1 MSRLDCVID
10 FETAPIAPTAETL
23 TAMRSEL
30 FSSVINWQPP
40 GNIKKQETIEAKRAE
55 FEASVMGL
63 TDEQLTAKYYEDNA
77 FNLPL
82 LDIVSW
88 CLVVCENGQI
98 RDVYSDARREAV
110 LTFAEAWNNLEQK
123 LSPRLVGY
131 NSKDFD
137 VPVLLIN
144 LMRHGLAL
152 KPRISNSYDGHL
164 DLRGTI
170 CGFKGRGTLKSL
182 TNNFGIDE
190 YVEGENGSM
199 VLPLL
204 LEGKL
209 AEIEK
214 YCRKDTE
221 ATAELFLRLSKILGI

>member
-1 MSRLDCVID
+1 MNRLDLITD
-10 FETAPIAPTAETL
+10 LETAPIAPTAETL

-30 FSSVINWQPP
+30 FSEVVNWQPP

-88 CLVVCENGQI
+88 CMVVCENGQI
-98 RDVYSDARREAV
+98 RDVLSSAGREGA
-110 LTFAEAWNNLEQK
+110 LTFSEAWNGLGMK
-123 LSPRLVGY
+123 LSPRIIGY

-144 LMRHGLAL
+144 LMRHSLVL
-152 KPRISNSYDGHL
+152 KPRISNTYDGHL

-182 TNNFGIDE
+182 TNNFGIDA

-209 AEIEK
+209 DEIEE
-214 YCRKDTE
+214 YCRKDVL
-221 ATAELFLRLSKILGI
+221 ATAELFLRLSKVLGI